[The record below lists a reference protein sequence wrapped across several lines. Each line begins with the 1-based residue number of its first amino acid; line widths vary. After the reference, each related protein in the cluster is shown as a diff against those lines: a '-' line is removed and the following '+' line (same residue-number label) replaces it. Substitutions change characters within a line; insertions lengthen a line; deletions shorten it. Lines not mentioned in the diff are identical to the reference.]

1 MFCKSPLRVVLI
13 IVSES
18 NWLII
23 FIIGMPFYFS
33 DLNSI
38 DVLRGMNTNNTFSR
52 ESIKAGK
59 VPASLTVN
67 RNL

>member
-1 MFCKSPLRVVLI
+1 MV
-13 IVSES
+13 
-18 NWLII
+18 I

-38 DVLRGMNTNNTFSR
+38 EYVLRGMNTNEKFSR

-67 RNL
+67 GNL